1 VYVEAGEVLRC
12 AAPETLTRPR
22 PPSPSSCDD
31 RDGRAICVPPS
42 WPLMPANGVGG
53 PRSTM
58 VRARAEP
65 GPATCLSSAASGH
78 LFPQDPT
85 TPATSHAVPWNPR
98 CWERPAVFCASLAA
112 DVVHQLVH
120 VMGWLTFR
128 CRMLRACPVPPRLC
142 SPSLSV
148 ERGCWCWQTEHR
160 YFMQEGAKRSC

>member
-1 VYVEAGEVLRC
+1 VDLLPRLVAPYSVQRVIAPLDTAAMVRRGWGIDPRGFWSDCSTRCAQTAVYVEAGEVLRC

-98 CWERPAVFCASLAA
+98 CWERLAIFCAALAA
-112 DVVHQLVH
+112 DVVH
-120 VMGWLTFR
+120 
-128 CRMLRACPVPPRLC
+128 
-142 SPSLSV
+142 
-148 ERGCWCWQTEHR
+148 
-160 YFMQEGAKRSC
+160 